1 MQDRRVD
8 KGVQRGAR
16 FEIEVDGR
24 TMVAHE
30 GETVAAV
37 LLAAGK
43 KIFRTTSNRGR
54 PRGLYCGI
62 GLCHDCLVVF
72 NGEPNVQ
79 ACQTLVSPGC
89 RIDTQ
94 TGLEDWEAAS

>member
-8 KGVQRGAR
+8 RGVQRGAG
-16 FEIEVDGR
+16 FAIEVDGQ
-24 TMVAHE
+24 TMLAHE
-30 GETVAAV
+30 GETIAAV
-37 LLAAGK
+37 LLAAGR
-43 KIFRTTSNRGR
+43 KIFRTTSKNGR

-62 GLCHDCLVVF
+62 GLCHDCLVVL

-94 TGLEDWEAAS
+94 NGLGDWEAGS